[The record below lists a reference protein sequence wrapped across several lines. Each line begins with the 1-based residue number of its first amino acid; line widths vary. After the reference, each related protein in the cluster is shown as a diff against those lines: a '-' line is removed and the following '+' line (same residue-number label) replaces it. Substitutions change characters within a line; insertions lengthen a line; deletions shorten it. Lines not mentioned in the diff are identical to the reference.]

1 MNMSIVK
8 INVGKP
14 GVKGS
19 KVVQL
24 DPNNGTIKLASMKKM
39 LPVPNAF
46 ATMPKGDARK
56 VRKSLHAAGY
66 GQFAAMR
73 RAA

>member
-1 MNMSIVK
+1 MIK

-19 KVVQL
+19 KVATL
-24 DPNNGTIKLASMKKM
+24 DPNNGTIKLSTFKKP
-39 LPVPNAF
+39 LPVPSAF
-46 ATMPKGDARK
+46 AALSKSDARK
-56 VRKSLHAAGY
+56 VRKSLHAAGHVE
-66 GQFAAMR
+66 FAAMR